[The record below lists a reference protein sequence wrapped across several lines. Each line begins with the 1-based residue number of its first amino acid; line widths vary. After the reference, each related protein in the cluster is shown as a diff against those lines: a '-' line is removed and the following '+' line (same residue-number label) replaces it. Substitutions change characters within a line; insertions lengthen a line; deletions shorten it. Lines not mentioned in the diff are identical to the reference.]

1 MFYSAALDIS
11 ANEAAFALADKKT
24 QKIIFEVFRE
34 MRGRDASL
42 LMPWMLETLGQYS
55 VSLEDIKDWTAG
67 SGPGSF
73 TGLRLVAS
81 LISGIVYGRS
91 DARARSIPSAVAMGY
106 AAPSKDG
113 DSIALLMDCR
123 NRELLLYPLI
133 NEEGLIKPKGEKIIF
148 SKDTLDISMLRPFK
162 FFAAFKQDT
171 AAVEEIMGVEFSGKI
186 LYMKHLPV
194 SRLIFSGTD
203 GEGGKITELSYI
215 RPATFAVPSQ
225 IEQRKI

>member
-34 MRGRDASL
+34 MRGRDASM
-42 LMPWMLETLGQYS
+42 LMPWMLETLKKYS
-55 VSLEDIKDWTAG
+55 LSFEDIKEWTAG

-81 LISGIVYGRS
+81 LISGIVYGRN
-91 DARARSIPSAVAMGY
+91 DVRARSVPSAVAMGY
-106 AAPSKDG
+106 AVPSKDG

-123 NRELLLYPLI
+123 NRELLLYPLRNAGGEI
-133 NEEGLIKPKGEKIIF
+133 HVHGEKIIF
-148 SKDTLDISMLRPFK
+148 SKDSLDLSTLKPFK
-162 FFAAFKQDT
+162 FFAAFKHD
-171 AAVEEIMGVEFSGKI
+171 AAAISGIMGEEFSKKI
-186 LYMKHLPV
+186 IYQEHLPV
-194 SRLIFSGTD
+194 SRLIFSEND
-203 GEGGKITELSYI
+203 GEDGKITELSYI